1 MKTLNQLKPNRK
13 AKIICI
19 SPCCEGLGFR
29 FNSMGVV
36 VGKNIE
42 VLRTGWLRPVHI
54 RVGMTELFIRKR
66 DAECIV
72 VIEKD

>member
-1 MKTLNQLKPNRK
+1 MKTLNQLKPNTIS
-13 AKIICI
+13 KIVSI

-36 VGKNIE
+36 VGKEIE
-42 VLRTGWLRPVHI
+42 VLRTGWLCPVHI

-72 VIEKD
+72 VMEKN